1 LNGLN
6 LYAQIEQ
13 DLGIEDELVA
23 LRNTFKEVIEQ
34 LNLDSLLDIGCGQGA
49 FLESLKESNIG
60 TTFGIDLSSLQIEI
74 ASTKDINVKCT
85 DISQVSEKYDCA
97 TAIFDVINY
106 IPKKNIRSFL
116 QSTFRVL
123 NQGGYFVFDTNTLY
137 GFEEVADGSINIDT
151 DDKFIS
157 IDAIYD
163 NKILETNITVFS
175 KEKDLYKKESGTIEQ
190 FFHTQE
196 FLTKELKLCGF
207 EIESAM
213 SFTLHDVEEFD
224 KQIFICKKV

>member
-1 LNGLN
+1 MNGLN

-85 DISQVSEKYDCA
+85 DISKVSE
-97 TAIFDVINY
+97 
-106 IPKKNIRSFL
+106 
-116 QSTFRVL
+116 
-123 NQGGYFVFDTNTLY
+123 
-137 GFEEVADGSINIDT
+137 
-151 DDKFIS
+151 
-157 IDAIYD
+157 
-163 NKILETNITVFS
+163 
-175 KEKDLYKKESGTIEQ
+175 
-190 FFHTQE
+190 
-196 FLTKELKLCGF
+196 
-207 EIESAM
+207 
-213 SFTLHDVEEFD
+213 
-224 KQIFICKKV
+224 